1 MHFDL
6 GSHIKSRSHSAQL
19 EKTLASVAGMGS
31 MSLTDGSKRS
41 RPTLPAPH
49 QAGPLTE
56 NANIANVGGSLR
68 GIPGHGPRPS
78 GHTVRFDVE
87 PPKLLPAI
95 SMTYDE
101 LYAKPESVGEGEAEA
116 EIEGKYEI
124 TNEPEVD
131 KENDDPEDQDEEKE
145 GAENEIEGETQK
157 PLGLTC

>member
-6 GSHIKSRSHSAQL
+6 GNHIKSRSRSAQL

-41 RPTLPAPH
+41 RPTLAAPH
-49 QAGPLTE
+49 SAGPLTE

-68 GIPGHGPRPS
+68 GTPGHGPRPS
-78 GHTVRFDVE
+78 EPTVRFDIE

-95 SMTYDE
+95 LMTYDE
-101 LYAKPESVGEGEAEA
+101 LCAKPESGGKDET
-116 EIEGKYEI
+116 EIEGEVES
-124 TNEPEVD
+124 TNEFEAD
-131 KENDDPEDQDEEKE
+131 KENEDPKGQDEEKE
-145 GAENEIEGETQK
+145 GSENENEGETLE